1 MHLHVFILSVLLLL
15 TSTANAADQYA
26 FHIRVTDGR
35 SGLLANPDYE
45 QLKISPDQLERA
57 AQDRV
62 VVLDDASGT
71 RWRWLM
77 LSWFA
82 DDPKVEQGIF
92 DRGGAKPE
100 QADFALLSGTT
111 GHFRVRCLR
120 EACRIEVTGGDGKA
134 VSADLKRGEVSGDLP
149 LDSRLTFR

>member
-1 MHLHVFILSVLLLL
+1 MHMHVFILSALLLL
-15 TSTANAADQYA
+15 TSTANAADRYA

-35 SGLLANPDYE
+35 SALLANPDYQ
-45 QLKISPDQLERA
+45 QLAISPEQLERA

-62 VVLDDASGT
+62 VVLDGASGT
-71 RWRWLM
+71 HWRWIM

-82 DDPKVEQGIF
+82 DDPKVEQGIN

-100 QADFALLSGTT
+100 EADLALLSGKA

-120 EACRIEVTGGDGKA
+120 EACRIEVTAADGKPVGA
-134 VSADLKRGEVSGDLP
+134 GLKRGEVSGDLP
-149 LDSRLTFR
+149 LDSRLAFR